1 MEPMAD
7 TETNTT
13 APPIAP
19 AEPEP
24 LPPSPDRSRV
34 PLTFAIG
41 LAIVFLVAGGVV
53 LLSRATQPKQIA
65 AAQKL
70 PYGPAEQAYAPQIQ
84 FQNLRLA
91 QSSNLLNQQFTYV
104 AGTLINKGPRTIR
117 ALEVVVE
124 FHDPFKQVV
133 LRDDNRLIEMTDPPL
148 GAGKQQDFQ
157 ITVEQGVPS
166 EWNQQYPSIRVTG
179 LVLE

>member
-1 MEPMAD
+1 M
-7 TETNTT
+7 TEIESKAT
-13 APPIAP
+13 AP

-24 LPPSPDRSRV
+24 LPQSPDRSRIPV
-34 PLTFAIG
+34 TFAAG
-41 LAIVFLVAGGVV
+41 LLIVLLVAGGIV

-70 PYGPAEQAYAPQIQ
+70 PFGPAEQAYASQIQ

-104 AGTLINKGPRTIR
+104 AGTLINRGPRTIR

-133 LRDDNRLIEMTDPPL
+133 LRDDNRLIEKTDPPL
-148 GAGKQQDFQ
+148 GAGKQQDFTV
-157 ITVEQGVPS
+157 TVEQGVPS

>member
-1 MEPMAD
+1 MSD
-7 TETNTT
+7 TETNAPST
-13 APPIAP
+13 AGS
-19 AEPEP
+19 EPEP

-53 LLSRATQPKQIA
+53 LISRATQPKQIA

-70 PYGPAEQAYAPQIQ
+70 PFGPAEQAYASELQ
-84 FQNLRLA
+84 FQNIRLA

-133 LRDDNRLIEMTDPPL
+133 LRDDNRLIEKTDTPL
-148 GAGKQQDFQ
+148 GAGKQQDFT

-166 EWNQQYPSIRVTG
+166 EWDQQYPAIRVTG

>member
-1 MEPMAD
+1 MEPMTD
-7 TETNTT
+7 TETNAT
-13 APPIAP
+13 ASPTAP
-19 AEPEP
+19 AELEPHPEP
-24 LPPSPDRSRV
+24 PDRTRIPV
-34 PLTFAIG
+34 TFAIG
-41 LAIVFLVAGGVV
+41 LVVVFLLAGGIVW
-53 LLSRATQPKQIA
+53 LSRATQPKQIA

-70 PYGPAEQAYAPQIQ
+70 PFGPAEQAYASQIQ

-91 QSSNLLNQQFTYV
+91 QSANLLNQQFTYV

-133 LRDDNRLIEMTDPPL
+133 LRDDNRLIEKTDPPL
-148 GAGKQQDFQ
+148 GAGKQQDFT

-166 EWNQQYPSIRVTG
+166 EWDQQYPAIRVTG
-179 LVLE
+179 LVLD

>member
-1 MEPMAD
+1 MSE
-7 TETNTT
+7 TETNTPT
-13 APPIAP
+13 STP

-24 LPPSPDRSRV
+24 LPEPPDRSQV
-34 PLTFAIG
+34 PLTFGIG
-41 LAIVFLVAGGVV
+41 LVIVFLVAGSIV

-70 PYGPAEQAYAPQIQ
+70 PFGSAEQAYASELQ
-84 FQNLRLA
+84 FQNIHLA

-133 LRDDNRLIEMTDPPL
+133 LRDDNRLIEKTDPPL
-148 GAGKQQDFQ
+148 GPGKQQDFT

-166 EWNQQYPSIRVTG
+166 EWDQQYPFIRVIG
-179 LVLE
+179 LVLD